1 MAGECDRRLPRKNPS
16 GGGSPGPI
24 NGLMGIR
31 RVLLL
36 AAIWVGYLGAF
47 VVLHDTAVNDMAAAF
62 VLVPAFIT
70 IWVLG
75 VRASYAVSAIVVPL
89 HMGLFLLTGH
99 VLGWDAFAGVEG
111 FFGLTTVAV
120 ACLAFGFSVDRFET
134 SEFHLEVQDRHVAAV
149 AHELR
154 NPLTGVI
161 GLGETLVEM
170 WDELDAEEARSMA
183 EMIVREARALNG
195 IIADL
200 LDTGRVKRESLA
212 VGVDVF
218 DVATVVEQAFPEVV
232 SSGPVTAW
240 ADADRTSQIVRNL
253 IKNAQLHGGAQF
265 EVEVWAADGRAHV
278 EVRDRGKGVPA
289 DIEDRLFSPFVTRG
303 GPGSTGLGLWLS
315 RALAEA
321 MQGKLTH
328 ERSDGWTRFHLELPL
343 APELVT
349 PAAKSG
355 DVIAADC

>member
-1 MAGECDRRLPRKNPS
+1 M
-16 GGGSPGPI
+16 GPI
-24 NGLMGIR
+24 NGVMRIR

-36 AAIWVGYLGAF
+36 AAIWVGYVCAF
-47 VVLHDTAVNDMAAAF
+47 VVLHDTVVNDMAAAF

-70 IWVLG
+70 IWILG
-75 VRASYAVSAIVVPL
+75 VRASYVVSALVVPL
-89 HMGLFLLTGH
+89 HMGLYLLTGH
-99 VLGWDAFAGVEG
+99 DPGWDALAGVEG
-111 FFGLTTVAV
+111 FFGLTTVAA
-120 ACLAFGFSVDRFET
+120 ACLTFGFSVDRFKT

-154 NPLTGVI
+154 SPLTGVI
-161 GLGETLVEM
+161 GLGETLLEM
-170 WDELDAEEARSMA
+170 WDELDPEEGRSMA

-200 LDTGRVKRESLA
+200 LDTGRVKRESLE
-212 VGVDVF
+212 VGVAVF
-218 DVATVVEQAFPEVV
+218 DVATVVEQTFPAAL
-232 SSGPVTAW
+232 SSGPVIAW

-253 IKNAQLHGGAQF
+253 IKNAELHGGAQF
-265 EVEVWAADGRAHV
+265 EVEVWAEDGRAYV

-289 DIEDRLFSPFVTRG
+289 EIEDRLFSPFVTRG

-321 MQGKLTH
+321 MQGTLTH
-328 ERSDGWTRFHLELPL
+328 ERSGGWTRFRLELPL
-343 APELVT
+343 APALDT

-355 DVIAADC
+355 DVLAADR